1 MYHILIESLKVFT
14 LGRIS
19 ITSEIKVSAQIIIIL
34 KKKQTSKKKMKAD
47 NERINRYTPD
57 LLAKIYLK
65 TNKHI
70 CTKDAYI
77 QNPLERRHARN
88 SMRNFCVL

>member
-19 ITSEIKVSAQIIIIL
+19 ITSEIKVSAQIIII

-57 LLAKIYLK
+57 LLAKIYLR

-77 QNPLERRHARN
+77 QNPLERRHVRN
-88 SMRNFCVL
+88 SKINFCVL